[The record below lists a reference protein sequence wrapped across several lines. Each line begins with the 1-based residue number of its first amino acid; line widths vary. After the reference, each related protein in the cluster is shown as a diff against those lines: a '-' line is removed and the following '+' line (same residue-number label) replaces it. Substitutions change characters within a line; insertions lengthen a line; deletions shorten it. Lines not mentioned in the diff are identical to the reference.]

1 MAATPAEPRPA
12 DPAPALAGGPPGEA
26 PARPL
31 RRKLAW
37 VVAFRLVLVTVLLGG
52 TAAWQ
57 VRTGGAG
64 TPLADALNGIVL
76 ATLAA
81 SILFGLWLRA
91 GRALAA
97 LAWAQI
103 AVDVALATAV
113 VAITGWTDSV
123 FVSMY
128 SLAIVEGGI
137 LLFQRGAIGALAAS
151 LLAYVP
157 LSLVAAPARPAL
169 LTLFAHAGAFVAT
182 AALASYL
189 SEQVR
194 RTGERLAERELDLAA
209 ITALH
214 ESIVQSVASGLL
226 TVDARGRVTFLNR
239 AGEQITG
246 LSLAGVRGGPAGRW
260 FSAFQGQAGR
270 DETDFVNA
278 RGEQL
283 RLGYTLFPLRGREG
297 EEIGRAVIFQDLT
310 ALRAMEERVQRSER
324 LAEMGSVAA
333 GLAHELRNPIASMSG
348 SVELL
353 RAGLDPGGQ
362 DARLM
367 DIVLREATRLNQL
380 VTRFLEYARPAEPR
394 RAQVDLAR
402 IAADTLDVFAN
413 DPAAARLRVS
423 RELRPTPATCDAD
436 QMRQVMWNLL
446 LNAAQAAQAAGRDRV
461 AVTVRCAPE
470 PGGGARLEVE
480 DDGPGVAPQDVPRLF
495 TPFFTTKERGTGL
508 GLATVQRV
516 VDAHQGTVV
525 AAAGA
530 AGGARFT
537 VRLPPPA
544 PGPR

>member
-1 MAATPAEPRPA
+1 LTA
-12 DPAPALAGGPPGEA
+12 DPAEERPTPEA

-31 RRKLAW
+31 RRKLGW

-57 VRTGGAG
+57 VRTGAPA
-64 TPLADALNGIVL
+64 PLADALNRIVL
-76 ATLAA
+76 TTLAA
-81 SILFGLWLRA
+81 SLAFGLWLRS

-103 AVDVALATAV
+103 AGDVALATAV
-113 VAITGWTDSV
+113 VSITGWTDSV

-137 LLFQRGAIGALAAS
+137 LLFQRGAIGALAVS
-151 LLAYVP
+151 LLAYGP
-157 LSLVAAPARPAL
+157 LTLVAAPARPAL

-226 TVDARGRVTFLNR
+226 TLDARGRVTFLNR

-246 LSLAGVRGGPAGRW
+246 LTFEEVRGSPSERW
-260 FSAFQGQAGR
+260 FAAFQGQAGR
-270 DETDFVNA
+270 DETDFVNT
-278 RGEQL
+278 RGERL
-283 RLGYTLFPLRGREG
+283 RLGYSLFPLRGREG

-353 RAGLDPGGQ
+353 RAGLDPAGQ

-394 RAQVDLAR
+394 RATADLAR

-423 RELRPTPATCDAD
+423 RELRPTPVVCDAD

-446 LNAAQAAQAAGRDRV
+446 VNAAQAAQAAGRDRV
-461 AVTVRCAPE
+461 GVTVRCAPE

-480 DDGPGVAPQDVPRLF
+480 DDGPGVALQDVPRLF

-516 VDAHQGTVV
+516 VDAHQGTV
-525 AAAGA
+525 AAAPGA

-537 VRLPPPA
+537 VRLPPPG
-544 PGPR
+544 PGPG